1 VIAAARALGRFQL
14 QRLSDGQFR
23 MDGGAVF
30 GVVPRVMWE
39 KIKTPD
45 ARNRI
50 TMATN
55 SLLVRTPDANIL
67 VDGGIGPKLSDKER
81 DIYAYERHPGLPASL
96 AEAGLRPE
104 DIDLVIMSHLHFDH
118 CGALV
123 TPGRDGEL
131 TPLFPRAKHVVQAT
145 ELHAWRQPDPRSRPS
160 YKREN
165 LAILEQSGRLQVV
178 DGDADVGPGIRVRV
192 TGGHTAGH
200 QAVYVTD
207 QEQTVVFTGDF
218 LSIPAFLKVNWV
230 SGMDL
235 YPLES
240 MERKVPLL
248 QEAARERQ
256 LIWFYHEIEHML
268 GYWTGE
274 GFEPV
279 DSSPP

>member
-1 VIAAARALGRFQL
+1 MIAAGRKLGRFQL

-30 GVVPRVMWE
+30 GVVPRVLWE
-39 KIKTPD
+39 KIKPPD
-45 ARNRI
+45 ARNRV

-55 SLLVRTPDANIL
+55 CLLVRTPEANIL
-67 VDGGIGPKLSDKER
+67 IEAGIGPKLSDKER
-81 DIYAYERHPGLPASL
+81 DIYGYERDPGLPASL
-96 AEAGLRPE
+96 AEVGLRPE

-123 TPGRDGEL
+123 TAGRDGEL
-131 TPLFPRAKHVVQAT
+131 SPLFPRAKHVVQAR
-145 ELHAWRQPDPRSRPS
+145 ELQAWREPDPRSKPS
-160 YKREN
+160 YKPEN
-165 LAILEQSGRLQVV
+165 LGILEESHRLLVV
-178 DGDADVGPGIRVRV
+178 DGDAAVAPGIRVRV

-218 LSIPAFLKVNWV
+218 LFMRAFLKVNWV
-230 SGMDL
+230 SALDL
-235 YPLES
+235 YPVES
-240 MERKVPLL
+240 MERKVTFL

-256 LIWFYHEIEHML
+256 LIWFYHETEQML

-279 DSSPP
+279 

>member
-1 VIAAARALGRFQL
+1 MIAAPRKLGRYQL
-14 QRLSDGQFR
+14 HRLSDGQFR

-39 KIKTPD
+39 KITVPD

-55 SLLVRTPDANIL
+55 CLLVRTPDSNVLIEA
-67 VDGGIGPKLSDKER
+67 GIGPKLSDKER
-81 DIYAYERHPGLPASL
+81 DIYGYERAPGLPDSL

-131 TPLFPRAKHVVQAT
+131 APLFPRARHVVQAR
-145 ELHAWRQPDPRSRPS
+145 ELRAWHQPDPRSKPS
-160 YKREN
+160 YKPEN
-165 LAILEQSGRLQVV
+165 LALLEQSRRLLVV
-178 DGDADVGPGIRVRV
+178 DGDADVAPGIRVRV

-218 LSIPAFLKVNWV
+218 LFMRAFLKVNWV
-230 SGMDL
+230 SGLDL
-235 YPLES
+235 YPVEA
-240 MERKVPLL
+240 MERKVTFL

-256 LIWFYHEIEHML
+256 LIWFYHETGQML

-279 DSSPP
+279 EF

>member
-1 VIAAARALGRFQL
+1 MIAAGRKLGRFQL
-14 QRLSDGQFR
+14 QCLSDGQFR

-30 GVVPRVMWE
+30 GVVPKVLWE
-39 KIKTPD
+39 KVKPPD
-45 ARNRI
+45 ARNRV

-55 SLLVRTPDANIL
+55 CLLVRTPEANIL
-67 VDGGIGPKLSDKER
+67 IEAGIGPKLSDKER
-81 DIYAYERHPGLPASL
+81 DIYGYERDPGLPASL
-96 AEAGLRPE
+96 AEVGLRPE

-131 TPLFPRAKHVVQAT
+131 TPLFPRAKHVVQAR
-145 ELHAWRQPDPRSRPS
+145 ELQAWRQPDPRSKPS
-160 YKREN
+160 YKPEN
-165 LAILEQSGRLQVV
+165 LAILEESNRLLVV
-178 DGDADVGPGIRVRV
+178 NGDAAVAPGIRVRV

-207 QEQTVVFTGDF
+207 QEQTLVFTGDF
-218 LSIPAFLKVNWV
+218 LFMRAFLKVNWV
-230 SGMDL
+230 SALDL
-235 YPLES
+235 YPVES
-240 MERKVPLL
+240 MERKVTFL

-256 LIWFYHEIEHML
+256 LIWFYHETEQML

-279 DSSPP
+279 

>member
-1 VIAAARALGRFQL
+1 MAAGRKLGRFQL

-30 GVVPRVMWE
+30 GVVPKVLWE
-39 KIKTPD
+39 KVKTPD
-45 ARNRI
+45 ARNRV
-50 TMATN
+50 TLATN
-55 SLLVRTPDANIL
+55 CLLVRTPEANIL
-67 VDGGIGPKLSDKER
+67 IEAGVGPKLSDKER
-81 DIYAYERHPGLPASL
+81 DIYGYEPSPGLLAAL
-96 AEAGLRPE
+96 AEVGLGSE

-123 TPGRDGEL
+123 APGRDGEL
-131 TPLFPRAKHVVQAT
+131 TPLFPRAKHVVQAR
-145 ELHAWRQPDPRSRPS
+145 ELQAWRQPDPRSKPS
-160 YKREN
+160 YKPEN
-165 LAILEQSGRLQVV
+165 LGILEESNRLLVV
-178 DGDADVGPGIRVRV
+178 DGDAAVAPGIRVRV

-218 LSIPAFLKVNWV
+218 LYMRAFLKVNWV
-230 SGMDL
+230 SGLDL
-235 YPLES
+235 YPVES
-240 MERKVPLL
+240 IERKVSFL

-256 LIWFYHEIEHML
+256 LIWFYHETEQML

-279 DSSPP
+279 

>member
-1 VIAAARALGRFQL
+1 VIAAGRKLGRFQL

-30 GVVPRVMWE
+30 GVVPKVLWE
-39 KIKTPD
+39 KVKTPD
-45 ARNRI
+45 SRNRV
-50 TMATN
+50 TLATN
-55 SLLVRTPDANIL
+55 CLLVRTPEANIL
-67 VDGGIGPKLSDKER
+67 IEAGVGPKLSDKER
-81 DIYAYERHPGLPASL
+81 DIYGYEPSPGLLAAL
-96 AEAGLRPE
+96 AEVGLRSE

-131 TPLFPRAKHVVQAT
+131 TPLFPRAKHVVQAR
-145 ELHAWRQPDPRSRPS
+145 ELQAWRQPDPRSKPS
-160 YKREN
+160 YKPEN
-165 LAILEQSGRLQVV
+165 LRILEESNRLLVV
-178 DGDADVGPGIRVRV
+178 DGDANVAPGIRVRV

-218 LSIPAFLKVNWV
+218 LYMRAFLKVNWV
-230 SGMDL
+230 SGLDL
-235 YPLES
+235 YPVES
-240 MERKVPLL
+240 MERKVSFL

-256 LIWFYHEIEHML
+256 LIWFYHETEEML

-279 DSSPP
+279 

>member
-1 VIAAARALGRFQL
+1 LIAAPRKLGRFQL

-30 GVVPRVMWE
+30 GVVPRVLWE
-39 KIKTPD
+39 KITPPD

-55 SLLVRTPDANIL
+55 CLLVRTPDANIL
-67 VDGGIGPKLSDKER
+67 VEAGIGPKLSDKER
-81 DIYAYERHPGLPASL
+81 DIYGYERDPGLPASL
-96 AEAGLRPE
+96 AEAGLQLE

-118 CGALV
+118 CGAIV

-131 TPLFPRAKHVVQAT
+131 MPLFPRAKHVVQAR
-145 ELHAWRQPDPRSRPS
+145 ELEAWRRPDPRSKPS
-160 YKREN
+160 YRPEN
-165 LAILEQSGRLQVV
+165 LDLLERSSRLRVV
-178 DGDADVGPGIRVRV
+178 DGDAEVAPGIRVRV

-218 LSIPAFLKVNWV
+218 LMIPAFLKVNWV

-235 YPLES
+235 YPVES
-240 MERKVPLL
+240 MERKVPFL
-248 QEAARERQ
+248 QEAARDKQ

-279 DSSPP
+279 

>member
-1 VIAAARALGRFQL
+1 VIAAGRKLGRFQL

-30 GVVPRVMWE
+30 GVVPKVLWE
-39 KIKTPD
+39 KVKTPD
-45 ARNRI
+45 ARNRV
-50 TMATN
+50 TLATN
-55 SLLVRTPDANIL
+55 CLLVRTPEANIL
-67 VDGGIGPKLSDKER
+67 IEAGVGPKLSDKER
-81 DIYAYERHPGLPASL
+81 DIYGYEPSPGLLAAL
-96 AEAGLRPE
+96 AEVGLRSE

-123 TPGRDGEL
+123 APGRDGEL
-131 TPLFPRAKHVVQAT
+131 TPLFPRAKHVVQAR
-145 ELHAWRQPDPRSRPS
+145 ELQAWRQPDPRSKPS
-160 YKREN
+160 YKPEN
-165 LAILEQSGRLQVV
+165 LRILEESNRLLVV
-178 DGDADVGPGIRVRV
+178 DGDVAVAPGIRVRV

-218 LSIPAFLKVNWV
+218 LYMRAFLKVNWV
-230 SGMDL
+230 SGLDL
-235 YPLES
+235 YPVES
-240 MERKVPLL
+240 MERKVSFL

-256 LIWFYHEIEHML
+256 LIWFYHETEQML

-279 DSSPP
+279 

>member
-1 VIAAARALGRFQL
+1 
-14 QRLSDGQFR
+14 

-30 GVVPRVMWE
+30 GVVPKVLWE
-39 KIKTPD
+39 KVKSPD
-45 ARNRI
+45 ARNRV
-50 TMATN
+50 TLATN
-55 SLLVRTPDANIL
+55 CLLVRTPEANIL
-67 VDGGIGPKLSDKER
+67 IEAGVGPKLSDKER
-81 DIYAYERHPGLPASL
+81 DIYGYERDPGLPAGL
-96 AEAGLRPE
+96 AEVGLRPE

-131 TPLFPRAKHVVQAT
+131 TPLFPRAKHVVQAR
-145 ELHAWRQPDPRSRPS
+145 ELQAWRQPDPRSKAS
-160 YKREN
+160 YKPEN
-165 LAILEQSGRLQVV
+165 LGILEESNRLLIV
-178 DGDADVGPGIRVRV
+178 DGDAAVAPGIRVRV

-218 LSIPAFLKVNWV
+218 LYMRAFLKVNWV
-230 SGMDL
+230 SGLDL
-235 YPLES
+235 YPVES
-240 MERKVPLL
+240 MERKVTFL

-256 LIWFYHEIEHML
+256 LIWFYHETEQML

-279 DSSPP
+279 

>member
-1 VIAAARALGRFQL
+1 
-14 QRLSDGQFR
+14 

-30 GVVPRVMWE
+30 GVVPKVLWE
-39 KIKTPD
+39 KVKAPD
-45 ARNRI
+45 ARNRV

-55 SLLVRTPDANIL
+55 CLLVRTPDANIL
-67 VDGGIGPKLSDKER
+67 VEAGVGPKLSDKER
-81 DIYAYERHPGLPASL
+81 DIYGYERDPGLPASL

-131 TPLFPRAKHVVQAT
+131 APMFPRAKHVVQAK
-145 ELHAWRQPDPRSRPS
+145 ELQAWRQPDPRSKPS
-160 YKREN
+160 YKPEN
-165 LAILEQSGRLQVV
+165 LALLEQSRRLLVV
-178 DGDADVGPGIRVRV
+178 DGDAEVGPGIRVRV

-218 LSIPAFLKVNWV
+218 LFMRAFLKVNWV
-230 SGMDL
+230 SALDL

-240 MERKVPLL
+240 MERKVTFL
-248 QEAARERQ
+248 QEAARERH
-256 LIWFYHEIEHML
+256 LIWFYHETDQML
-268 GYWTGE
+268 GYWTEE

-279 DSSPP
+279 DSDASSG